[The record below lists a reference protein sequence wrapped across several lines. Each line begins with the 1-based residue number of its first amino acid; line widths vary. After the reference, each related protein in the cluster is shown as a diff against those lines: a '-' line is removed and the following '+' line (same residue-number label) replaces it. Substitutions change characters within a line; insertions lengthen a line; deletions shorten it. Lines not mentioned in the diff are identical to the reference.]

1 MELRAQLLAALT
13 EEWTR
18 LRKGETLAII
28 NELDAMVSEG
38 MVWRSYELVVR
49 YCLPH
54 DTSEMI
60 IENDHAAEKVKIQS
74 RV

>member
-1 MELRAQLLAALT
+1 MELRAQLLASLS

-18 LRKGETLAII
+18 LRKGETLVIR

-38 MVWRSYELVVR
+38 LIWRSHELVVR

-54 DTSEMI
+54 DTSELT
-60 IENDHAAEKVKIQS
+60 IENDHAAQKVKI
-74 RV
+74 